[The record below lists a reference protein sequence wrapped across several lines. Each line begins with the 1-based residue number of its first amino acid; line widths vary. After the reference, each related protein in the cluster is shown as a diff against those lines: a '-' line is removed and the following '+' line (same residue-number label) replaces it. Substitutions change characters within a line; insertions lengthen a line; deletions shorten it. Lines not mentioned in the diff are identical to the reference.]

1 MDRMSKSHENLK
13 NTYKNLK
20 KYKNIRQNPWQ
31 NEKMCYYSKG
41 VEKITRKSGTYGK
54 VF

>member
-1 MDRMSKSHENLK
+1 ME
-13 NTYKNLK
+13 NTYKKHK
-20 KYKNIRQNPWQ
+20 KYKNIRENSCP
-31 NEKMCYYSKG
+31 NAKMCYYSKG